1 MEHCVMPVNVDDEGD
16 QALRVRAPLVGWW
29 SEHPPTGAVV
39 GPGSP
44 VGLLTQL
51 NRHVRLVLPEGF
63 AGRVVSPPEARV
75 LACEFGQTLFRLAR
89 LDDRAQT
96 ELESK
101 HLETGNP
108 MDTGLP
114 DGSWAVVA
122 PTDGVFYVRSAPD
135 APPFAKVGDRIRSGQ
150 PVGLVEVMKTFNQI
164 QYGGPGLP
172 DEVQVVEVR
181 CEDGA
186 EVSAGQVLLV
196 VR

>member
-1 MEHCVMPVNVDDEGD
+1 MERCVIPVNVVDEGLPR
-16 QALRVRAPLVGWW
+16 LRVRAPIVGWW
-29 SEHPPTGAVV
+29 SQHPSNGTVV
-39 GPGSP
+39 GPGSG

-51 NRHVRLVLPEGF
+51 NRQALLVLPDGV

-75 LACEFGQTLFRLAR
+75 VACEFGQTMFSLVR

-101 HLETGNP
+101 HLETGHP
-108 MDTGLP
+108 VETGLP
-114 DGSWAVVA
+114 AGCWAVVA
-122 PTDGVFYVRSAPD
+122 PTDGVFYVRPAPD
-135 APPFAKVGDRIRSGQ
+135 SPPFAKVGDRIRSGQ

-172 DEVQVVEVR
+172 DEVEVVEVR
-181 CEDGA
+181 CHDGS
-186 EVSAGQVLLV
+186 EVSAGQVLMV